1 MRRSCRCR
9 SICRAAG
16 LNRQS
21 LSSPGAGPEDVRQ
34 VGDRIRRAV
43 AETSVEDG
51 HLRVGVT
58 VSLGGATFR
67 ESSDSTDSLVALADG
82 ALYQAKE
89 GGRNRL
95 VVGLVRG
102 GLWFRS
108 EERALASRDGPSP
121 GAVSRSA
128 AGIDHAARSS
138 RGDEPVRNGAIHT
151 EGSHGTAVWLSR
163 QKRHQIT
170 CELQARKPASLTS
183 SPYFWVSDDR
193 ASRWCDGVASPSRRL
208 GVG

>member
-1 MRRSCRCR
+1 
-9 SICRAAG
+9 

-43 AETSVEDG
+43 AEASVEDG
-51 HLRVGVT
+51 DLRVGVT

-95 VVGLVRG
+95 VV
-102 GLWFRS
+102 
-108 EERALASRDGPSP
+108 A
-121 GAVSRSA
+121 
-128 AGIDHAARSS
+128 
-138 RGDEPVRNGAIHT
+138 
-151 EGSHGTAVWLSR
+151 
-163 QKRHQIT
+163 
-170 CELQARKPASLTS
+170 
-183 SPYFWVSDDR
+183 
-193 ASRWCDGVASPSRRL
+193 
-208 GVG
+208 

>member
-51 HLRVGVT
+51 YLRVGVT

-95 VVGLVRG
+95 VV
-102 GLWFRS
+102 
-108 EERALASRDGPSP
+108 A
-121 GAVSRSA
+121 
-128 AGIDHAARSS
+128 
-138 RGDEPVRNGAIHT
+138 
-151 EGSHGTAVWLSR
+151 
-163 QKRHQIT
+163 
-170 CELQARKPASLTS
+170 
-183 SPYFWVSDDR
+183 
-193 ASRWCDGVASPSRRL
+193 
-208 GVG
+208 